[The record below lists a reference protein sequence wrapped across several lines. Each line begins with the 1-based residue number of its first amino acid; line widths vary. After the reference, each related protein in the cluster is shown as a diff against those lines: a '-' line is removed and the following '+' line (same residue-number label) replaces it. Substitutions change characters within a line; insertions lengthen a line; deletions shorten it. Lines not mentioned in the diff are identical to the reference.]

1 MILQKALIMQIQ
13 VKGEMTLA
21 EIRQALF
28 EKLMD
33 VEEEYA
39 VRYSRGATLYI
50 NPTNGFGDEV
60 VPRNKLGRKIDKIYS
75 DGPYRSAAADYKL

>member
-1 MILQKALIMQIQ
+1 MQIK
-13 VKGEMTLA
+13 VRGEMTLA

-33 VEEEYA
+33 VEEDYA

-60 VPRNKLGRKIDKIYS
+60 VPHNEGGRRVDKLYS
-75 DGPYRSAAADYKL
+75 DGPYRSAADDYKI